1 MFRLRKYLDVGGNYV
16 PPTPGDGAFA
26 IFKTTGNSSAK
37 YTYSG
42 NTTTIGQSFSST
54 VDRTISV
61 GNSARGVFFQSSSGG
76 ASARYTYSSNTI
88 TDDGAA
94 LGVATGSG
102 SASCSNSSFG
112 LVSPNV
118 AGVQP
123 FVKYT
128 FTSNTST
135 ASTSATVALSGG
147 AGCGNDTYGIF
158 AMGGTATAGTNVSN
172 RYAYSDGTVIA
183 GGNLTTTSKNGGAA
197 GNLTTAA
204 FVLGGSSANQVTNTY
219 SYASNTFV
227 SGNNLSAA
235 IISLQATGNSACGI
249 FSVRTGVATTARC
262 DYAGDTFS
270 VGTNLQTNTAATN
283 NGAASNGNTGIL

>member
-1 MFRLRKYLDVGGNYV
+1 MFRLRKYLDAGGNYV
-16 PPTPGDGAFA
+16 PPITDGAYA

-42 NTTTIGQSFSST
+42 DATSVAQSFSST
-54 VDRTISV
+54 IDRTISV
-61 GNSARGVFFQSSSGG
+61 GNATRGVFFQSSSSGL
-76 ASARYTYSSNTI
+76 SARYTYASNTI

-102 SASCSNSSFG
+102 SASCSNASFG

-118 AGVQP
+118 SGVQP
-123 FVKYT
+123 FMKYT
-128 FTSNTST
+128 FAANTSA

-172 RYAYSDGTVIA
+172 RYTYSDDSVIA

-197 GNLTTAA
+197 GNMTMGA
-204 FVLGGSSANQVTNTY
+204 FVTGGSSANLVTNTY
-219 SYASNTFV
+219 SYASNTFAV
-227 SGNNLSAA
+227 GNNLSAA

-262 DYAGDTFS
+262 DYASDTFS
-270 VGTNLQTNTAATN
+270 VGTSLPANTAATN
-283 NGAASNGNTGIL
+283 NGATSNGNTGIL